1 MKKGPRTVRIVFKD
15 THLDEI
21 PLIINPTYNWDLLW
35 YFIDSLISHFS
46 APTVLTNLV
55 PISKLVRDK
64 MRDTKMP
71 EFVIHPFG
79 NIRGC
84 PKNILN
90 QFKKQIFRTASDGN
104 GWIIHDGISDMAKL
118 MADAVKAG

>member
-1 MKKGPRTVRIVFKD
+1 MKFRWLSIRHTTGTCNGTLNNDKFA
-15 THLDEI
+15 H
-21 PLIINPTYNWDLLW
+21 
-35 YFIDSLISHFS
+35 SLHTFR
-46 APTVLTNLV
+46 ATALTNLV
-55 PISKLVRDK
+55 PSLKLVRDK